1 MCAVPW
7 QEREKLPM
15 YAQEPFQKQITR
27 VQAVNSKLLEDIAMT
42 RFLLGATGNL
52 GTNDLI
58 YEPND
63 RAQSHSKNYGHV
75 RTFGSQVGR
84 LELNRVGTR
93 AAANG
98 IFPSNWYPSKAPND
112 SMTRPCSASSGIKF
126 EKQITRRQDVNG
138 KLLENLAMTRFLFG
152 AGIQTGPEHYD
163 GAYDTMMNPG
173 SQSHLKKIGQGQHH
187 FRKQC
192 GRLPLNRV
200 GTRAAANGIYPSHW
214 EPGAGYTATFVN
226 TGKKQMGFDR
236 QVGRVELHL
245 SGMRGAP
252 ARADL
257 AADFNPSGG
266 GGERPQSA
274 MAQLR
279 AAEKNDGFGK
289 KKSRSRS
296 AAPMNVRPEKQII
309 YPASMKRNIQTA
321 NFGKQL
327 TREQW
332 TSQVIRGAG

>member
-1 MCAVPW
+1 VP
-7 QEREKLPM
+7 PV
-15 YAQEPFQKQITR
+15 T
-27 VQAVNSKLLEDIAMT
+27 
-42 RFLLGATGNL
+42 

-63 RAQSHSKNYGHV
+63 QAQSHSKNYGHV
-75 RTFGSQVGR
+75 RTFSSQVGR

-112 SMTRPCSASSGIKF
+112 SMTRPGSASSGIKF

-152 AGIQTGPEHYD
+152 AGISAGPEVYD
-163 GAYDTMMNPG
+163 GAYDTMMKPG
-173 SQSHLKKIGQGQHH
+173 CSSHLKKIGQGQHH
-187 FRKQC
+187 FRRQV
-192 GRLPLNRV
+192 GRIPLNRQ
-200 GTRAAANGIYPSHW
+200 GTRAAADGIYPSHW
-214 EPGAGYTATFVN
+214 EPGAGYTASFVN

-257 AADFNPSGG
+257 AADFNPSGSG
-266 GGERPQSA
+266 GAERPQSA

-289 KKSRSRS
+289 KKGRART
-296 AAPMNVRPEKQII
+296 AAPMARPEKQLI
-309 YPASMKRNIQTA
+309 YPASMKKNVPTA
-321 NFGKQL
+321 NMSKQL
-327 TREQW
+327 TRDQW

>member
-1 MCAVPW
+1 
-7 QEREKLPM
+7 M

-98 IFPSNWYPSKAPND
+98 IFPSHWYPSKAPND

-152 AGIQTGPEHYD
+152 AGIQQGPEHYD

-192 GRLPLNRV
+192 GRIPLNRQ
-200 GTRAAANGIYPSHW
+200 GTRAAADGIYPSHW
-214 EPGAGYTATFVN
+214 EPGAGYTASFVN

-252 ARADL
+252 ARADM
-257 AADFNPSGG
+257 AADFNPG

-279 AAEKNDGFGK
+279 AAEKSDGFGK
-289 KKSRSRS
+289 KLRVTRS
-296 AAPMNVRPEKQII
+296 AAPVRKEKNML
-309 YPASMKRNIQTA
+309 PASMNKKVPTGCFA
-321 NFGKQL
+321 KQL

-332 TSQVIRGAG
+332 TSQTIRA